1 MRFGL
6 FLGVLLFIALSVN
19 ILSAQTRIKKWDG
32 GGGDNLWT
40 TEANWEPD
48 GVPTDADS
56 VVLDNTYVSGSYDV
70 IIPRSGKAICKKL
83 VIGYAGNQNTIRL
96 ILFSNATNDALKFG
110 DGDSGNDDF
119 VIDEGGIF
127 INASYATSGATYIS
141 RASSSDIFRV
151 KRGGKYVHV
160 TRRSFSDIFP
170 TTNSFFEDGSITE
183 FNLRGSSSFS
193 LPISGRT
200 YGNCILARDSGTV
213 PYTAGSFAN
222 DFTVLNDFIIKNNA
236 SLTWSSGGT
245 GKVHL
250 KGNFI
255 VDGVCNINREV
266 IFSGSSPQTITG
278 SGQLQVN
285 ILKINNSA
293 GVSLGPSIRVTIN
306 STLDFEDSKLTID
319 PANAIK
325 VISSITRAGAGK
337 FVDGKLTYPVSS
349 TGSKKWETGQGNDYL
364 PVTIDFTSLSSSGDV
379 TVSAVDSLVQPPD
392 GPLGAN
398 KVLRRYFKITQTGL
412 TSFSA
417 DLTLSYSDDDLQRQG
432 ITNESSLRVFQW
444 DGASWRE
451 LTVTSRDLDN
461 NTITVTGVTSFS
473 DFVISGTGD
482 APLPVT
488 LKSFIAKTSG
498 NKIKLVIET
507 STELDGF
514 LGFNIYRGD
523 EPSKIDLVAS
533 YLSDERLKAKGSQA
547 YGAVYEWE
555 DINVKDGQKY
565 YYKIGLVSS
574 HGEKIYDKIIEAI
587 VELPKKFV
595 LYQNYPNPFNP
606 LTTIEFDIAEN
617 VDVRLEIFN
626 LRGQKVAEL
635 INGKLEAG
643 RYSVVVD
650 FKDMPSGVYFYI
662 LRAGNF
668 VDVKKMVLMK

>member
-1 MRFGL
+1 MRFRL
-6 FLGVLLFIALSVN
+6 FLGVLLFIILITAILEAQSNFQFRTRQSGAWSDTETWEVYDHTSGSWKPASRVPSLNDTITIKSGDTVNVNVNRNTKANRLVIENGAALIINQSDTLTIQDSAELYDLN
-19 ILSAQTRIKKWDG
+19 INGTLLNKGRILISGSGTRWRIGGTYIHNTGSAISDPLKSALIDTNSTVEYRDAMSNPPISDRTYW
-32 GGGDNLWT
+32 NLKFT
-40 TEANWEPD
+40 TEQ
-48 GVPTDADS
+48 S
-56 VVLDNTYVSGSYDV
+56 
-70 IIPRSGKAICKKL
+70 
-83 VIGYAGNQNTIRL
+83 
-96 ILFSNATNDALKFG
+96 
-110 DGDSGNDDF
+110 
-119 VIDEGGIF
+119 
-127 INASYATSGATYIS
+127 S
-141 RASSSDIFRV
+141 REYKNF
-151 KRGGKYVHV
+151 
-160 TRRSFSDIFP
+160 
-170 TTNSFFEDGSITE
+170 
-183 FNLRGSSSFS
+183 
-193 LPISGRT
+193 
-200 YGNCILARDSGTV
+200 SGTK
-213 PYTAGSFAN
+213 P
-222 DFTVLNDFIIKNNA
+222 FTVEGT
-236 SLTWSSGGT
+236 LTIGEGVTWTLPSGFT
-245 GKVHL
+245 GAFNL

-255 VDGVCNINREV
+255 VDGVCNIDREV
-266 IFSGSSPQTITG
+266 IIFSETSSQTITG
-278 SGQLQVN
+278 SGQLKVDTLT
-285 ILKINNSA
+285 IDNSA
-293 GVSLGPSIRVTIN
+293 GVSLGPSITVID
-306 STLDFEDSKLTID
+306 STLNFENGKLTID

-325 VISSITRAGAGK
+325 VISSITGAGAGK

-349 TGSKKWETGQGNDYL
+349 TETVPLTKKWETGQGNDYL
-364 PVTIDFTSLSSSGDV
+364 PVTIKFTSLSGSGDV
-379 TVSAVDSLVQPPD
+379 TVSVVDSLVQPPD
-392 GPLGAN
+392 GPLGEN

-417 DLTLSYSDDDLQRQG
+417 DLTLSYSDADLQRQG

-488 LKSFIAKTSG
+488 LKSFIAKTFG

-574 HGEKIYDKIIEAI
+574 YGEKIYDKIIEAI

-606 LTTIEFDIAEN
+606 LTTIEFDIAED

-668 VDVKKMVLMK
+668 VGVKKMVLMK